1 MKLLSTAAS
10 NVKTARSQDNRPDY
24 TIVTLSLSP
33 ATAAPGLPS
42 NCPGSSPNCV
52 DSCVGNVNVGL
63 AQIWPKI
70 MESRIKKTVFFREN
84 RTAFM
89 KQMVS
94 EIEHERDRC
103 FQNSTRLALRINC
116 FSDIIWERIAV
127 PGTISTAAPH
137 GKNLMEVF
145 PDCDWWDYTKLH
157 FRLHDKSLPENY
169 SLTAS
174 WSELPKHK
182 DACAEILHN
191 GLGNVAIV
199 FGEHA
204 GKTGRHAYSQRIPRT
219 WNVAGRDFLVFSG
232 DAQDMRHLDWD
243 PRKAPNAKYGR
254 ICGLAL
260 KAGNNAMRLRALE
273 SGFAVSTD

>member
-10 NVKTARSQDNRPDY
+10 NVKTAKSQDNRPDY

-42 NCPGSSPNCV
+42 NCPGSSKSCE
-52 DSCVGNVNVGL
+52 DSCVGNINVGL
-63 AQIWPKI
+63 AQIWPQI
-70 MESRIKKTVFFREN
+70 MASRIKKTVFFREN
-84 RTAFM
+84 REAFM
-89 KQMVS
+89 RQMVA

-116 FSDIIWERIAV
+116 FSDIIWERIPV

-137 GKNLMEVF
+137 GKNLMELF

-157 FRLHDKSLPENY
+157 SRLHDKSLPENY

-174 WSELPKHK
+174 WSELPKHQ

-219 WNVAGRDFLVFSG
+219 WNVDGKDFLTFDG
-232 DAQDMRHLDWD
+232 DTQDMRFLDWQ
-243 PRKAPNAKYGR
+243 PRKAQNAKFGR
-254 ICGLAL
+254 ICGLRL
-260 KAGNNAMRLRALE
+260 KAGNNAMRERALA
-273 SGFAVSTD
+273 SGFAVKVD